1 MFKKVLS
8 VLLFVIMLSGLASAM
23 EFSADTVMTTKEGK
37 MTGRMY
43 FKADRF
49 RMDMN
54 TNGKQGNGNMSTI
67 TRMDKKVIW
76 SIMPPQKMYMEMPFN
91 QQNRP
96 KVEEKM
102 EGEIERKQVGS
113 ENIDG
118 HPTKKY
124 LITYTNSGKGK
135 EQMYQWLATDINF
148 PVKTASIDGGWVQEY
163 KNIKMGSQANDLFEV
178 PAGYK
183 KMQLPSG
190 MNFNRR

>member
-1 MFKKVLS
+1 MFKKVFR
-8 VLLFVIMLSGLASAM
+8 VLLFVIILSGIASAM
-23 EFSADTVMTTKEGK
+23 EFSADTVMTTKESK
-37 MTGRMY
+37 MTGKMY
-43 FKADRF
+43 FKADRI

-54 TNGKQGNGNMSTI
+54 VKKGNMSTI

-76 SIMPPQKMYMEMPFN
+76 NIMPAQKMYMEMPFN
-91 QQNRP
+91 QQDKP

-124 LITYTNSGKGK
+124 LITYKSGKGK
-135 EQMYQWLATDINF
+135 EQMHQWLATDINF
-148 PVKTASIDGGWVQEY
+148 PVKTASIDGTWTQEY
-163 KNIKMGSQANDLFEV
+163 KNIKIGSQANDLFEV

-190 MNFNRR
+190 MNFNSK